1 MKVKKILKTIYVV
14 GIFGLLIAI
23 GIKTFVGKSNS
34 PAKEEKVKFK
44 PSSYTSFCNEFDKYF
59 SANFGFR
66 SRFISMNNIVKYNV
80 FKQSGEDNVI
90 AGRDGWLF
98 YNSALHD
105 YIGEDVLSDEEII
118 KIADYVE
125 AISEKCEKAGK
136 KFVFVIAPNK
146 MEIYGEYMP
155 YYYVENC
162 PDGNYEKLIKELSSR
177 KVAYTDLKK
186 LFKEDNTY
194 SGVELYHKLDSHWNN
209 LGASLAYMEIM
220 DKAGINA
227 TDYRDIPYSEALDF
241 NGDLYDMLFP
251 EGRKKDIQYY
261 FENTENFD
269 YTSRFMGVDDLI
281 ITTENADKTGSALLY
296 RDSFGNALYKFFS
309 DDFKNV
315 TVSRAV
321 PYDMSSVGDYDVIV
335 VEIVERNIKNLLEYS
350 EQ

>member
-1 MKVKKILKTIYVV
+1 MKVKKILKTAYVI
-14 GIFGLLIAI
+14 GIFGLLITI

-34 PAKEEKVKFK
+34 PAKEEKVLFK
-44 PSSYTSFCNEFDKYF
+44 PSSYSSFSDEFDKYF

-66 SRFISMNNIVKYNV
+66 SRFINMNNILKYNV
-80 FKQSGEDNVI
+80 FKQSGEDSVI

-105 YIGEDVLSDEEII
+105 YTGENVLSDEEIV

-125 AISEKCEKAGK
+125 AMSEKCEKAGK

-146 MEIYGEYMP
+146 MEVYGKYMP
-155 YYYVENC
+155 YYYVESRT
-162 PDGNYEKLIKELSSR
+162 DGNYEKLIKELSSR

-194 SGVELYHKLDSHWNN
+194 PGVTLYHKLDSHWNN
-209 LGASLAYMEIM
+209 LGASLAYTEIM
-220 DKAGINA
+220 NKAGINA
-227 TDYRDIPYSEALDF
+227 TDYRNIPYSEAVDF

-251 EGRKKDIQYY
+251 EGRKKDTQYY
-261 FENTENFD
+261 FENTENFE
-269 YTSRFMGVDDLI
+269 YTSRFMGVDDLM
-281 ITTENADKTGSALLY
+281 ITTQNDDKTGSVLLY
-296 RDSFGNALYKFFS
+296 RDSFGNALYKFFA
-309 DDFKNV
+309 DDFNNV

-321 PYDMSSVGDYDVIV
+321 PYDMSSVEDYDVIV

-350 EQ
+350 ME